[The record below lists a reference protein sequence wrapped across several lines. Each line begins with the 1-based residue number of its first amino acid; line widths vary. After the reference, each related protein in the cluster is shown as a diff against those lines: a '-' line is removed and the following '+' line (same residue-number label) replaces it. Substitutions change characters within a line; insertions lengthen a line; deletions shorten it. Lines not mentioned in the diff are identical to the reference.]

1 MLKKLGKIIFI
12 SVVSISGFSINSQAC
27 TRVICEGADRY
38 ITTRSLDWEEN
49 IPSALWI
56 FPKGLKRNG
65 GGDNPLF
72 WTSKYGSVITSG
84 YDSFTGDGMN
94 EKGLVANML
103 WLSESDYRKSNN
115 PTLSIGALAQY
126 VLDNYSNVKQAVQ
139 GLKSLKFQIITTKLP
154 GDSEDANMHLVISDS
169 SGDSAIFEFIKG
181 KMKVHHSK
189 KYKVATNSPT
199 YNKQLAIDSY
209 WKGVGGKAM
218 LPGTHRPADRFVK
231 ASFYTNNITKGK
243 MYDDKKMAI
252 SRAFSIIRDASVPIG
267 IDIPHEKKDL
277 PSTIWRSISDQKELR
292 YYLDVVVSPSVF
304 WVDIKKLN
312 LSKKGEVKK
321 LDLSN
326 YPNYSGEVS
335 DMFIKAKPFKWL
347 D

>member
-1 MLKKLGKIIFI
+1 MLKELGKSIFI
-12 SVVSISGFSINSQAC
+12 TVIAISGFSINSQAC
-27 TRVICEGADRY
+27 TRVICDGDDRY
-38 ITTRSLDWEEN
+38 ITARSLDWEEN
-49 IPSALWI
+49 MPTSLWI
-56 FPKGLKRNG
+56 FPKGLKREG
-65 GGDNPLF
+65 GGDNPLK
-72 WTSKYGSVITSG
+72 WTSKYGSVIAAG
-84 YDSFTGDGMN
+84 YDAVTGDGMN

-103 WLSESDYRKSNN
+103 WLSESRYGKSNN

-126 VLDNYSNVKQAVQ
+126 VLDNYSNVNQAVQ
-139 GLKSLKFQIITTKLP
+139 GLKELKFQIIATKLP
-154 GDSEDANMHLVISDS
+154 GDTQNANMHLVISDS

-181 KMKVHHSK
+181 KMKVYHSK

-199 YNKQLAIDSY
+199 FNKQLVINSY
-209 WKGVGGKAM
+209 WKDVGGKAM

-231 ASFYTNNITKGK
+231 ASFYTNNTIKSK
-243 MYDDKKMAI
+243 MYENKKMAV

-267 IDIPHEKKDL
+267 INIPNEKKDL
-277 PSTIWRSISDQKELR
+277 PSTLFRTISDQKELR
-292 YYLDVVVSPSVF
+292 YYFDAVVSPSVF

-312 LSKKGEVKK
+312 LSKNGEVKK

-347 D
+347 E

>member
-199 YNKQLAIDSY
+199 YNRDLDRKQNSL
-209 WKGVGGKAM
+209 
-218 LPGTHRPADRFVK
+218 
-231 ASFYTNNITKGK
+231 TK
-243 MYDDKKMAI
+243 
-252 SRAFSIIRDASVPIG
+252 
-267 IDIPHEKKDL
+267 
-277 PSTIWRSISDQKELR
+277 
-292 YYLDVVVSPSVF
+292 
-304 WVDIKKLN
+304 
-312 LSKKGEVKK
+312 
-321 LDLSN
+321 
-326 YPNYSGEVS
+326 
-335 DMFIKAKPFKWL
+335 
-347 D
+347 